1 MKEVKDNRGVDAYST
16 RWHWCS
22 LTVDIVVREKW
33 PWCVQAY
40 VRKKAALTADSSLR
54 GVIKYASRF
63 AHGHRAE
70 PRNELLLYS
79 VRTDLIADP
88 AKPTPLRNV

>member
-1 MKEVKDNRGVDAYST
+1 
-16 RWHWCS
+16 
-22 LTVDIVVREKW
+22 
-33 PWCVQAY
+33 
-40 VRKKAALTADSSLR
+40 LTADSSLR